1 MNTVSIDA
9 LRQELWEKQ
18 LFADVIDGLYFNESG
33 LMGEDENNIIQV
45 KADLLK
51 SPGDTETVGLT
62 TKLQSEGVDGD
73 DELEGNEEAIS
84 SYSDSVLIDQ
94 KRFAVRLKGKLD
106 ERKTA
111 YSMRDD
117 AKDKLKIR
125 LMEFVERQ
133 IFLKLGGV
141 ANTNLVDINGTFYSR
156 SAAWSNTPTNI
167 PDADT
172 AAGTGTRY
180 LCANSGGGDAL
191 TSTDLLT
198 PTLISRAKIKARLA
212 QPKIQPLRIDG
223 RDHYVMWIHPWQAY
237 DLKND
242 PQFAQAMREAEVRGR
257 DNPIFT
263 GALGVWDGV
272 ILYEHEYVPF
282 LDISSTPAGTNRNFG
297 AAGSGTTYNTD
308 CFRALLCGRQAAVWL
323 KCQNDNGWV
332 EESFDYKNKTGFAT
346 GLIGGID
353 KIMFNSKEYGVIAV
367 DTAATSLA

>member
-33 LMGEDENNIIQV
+33 LMGEDANNVIQV
-45 KADLLK
+45 QPDLMK
-51 SPGDTETVGLT
+51 EAGDTITVGLT
-62 TKLQSEGVDGD
+62 TKLSGEGVDGD
-73 DELEGNEEAIS
+73 EELEGNEEAIS
-84 SYSDSVLIDQ
+84 SYSESILIDQ
-94 KRFAVRLKGKLD
+94 KRFGVRLKGKLD

-111 YSMRDD
+111 YSMRTD

-125 LMEFVERQ
+125 LQEFVERQ
-133 IFLKLGGV
+133 IFLKLAGV
-141 ANTNLVDINGTFYSR
+141 RNTNLVDVNGVAYSA
-156 SAAWSNTPTNI
+156 SALWSNSPTVI
-167 PDADT
+167 PA
-172 AAGTGTRY
+172 AHENAGTGARY
-180 LCANSGGGDAL
+180 ICANSGGTDSLGAGDVM
-191 TSTDLLT
+191 T

-212 QPKIQPLRIDG
+212 SPQIVPLRIDG
-223 RDHYVMWIHPWQAY
+223 RDHYIMWLHPWQAY

-242 PQFAQAMREAEVRGR
+242 PQFAQAMREAEVRGKT
-257 DNPIFT
+257 NPIFT

-282 LDISSTPAGTNRNFG
+282 LDVSVTAADNFAGDG
-297 AAGSGTTYNTD
+297 GGTASAVD
-308 CFRALLCGRQAAVWL
+308 VFRALLCGRQAAIWA

-353 KIMFNSKEYGVIAV
+353 KTMFNSLEYGVIAI